1 MGIIIVFILHL
12 RTQTHRGLNLVSHF
26 QIQCPS
32 TSILSRL
39 YKNEGVKILK
49 NVAAL
54 SVGFVFYDVG
64 LSFLLYFLKWHF
76 TRVYLDI
83 GPF

>member
-1 MGIIIVFILHL
+1 MDIIIVFLLLL
-12 RTQTHRGLNLVSHF
+12 RTQTHRGLNLVNHF
-26 QIQCPS
+26 QIGCHS
-32 TSILSRL
+32 TSTLFRL
-39 YKNEGVKILK
+39 YKNERLKILK
-49 NVAAL
+49 NIAAL
-54 SVGFVFYDVG
+54 SVGFVSYDAG